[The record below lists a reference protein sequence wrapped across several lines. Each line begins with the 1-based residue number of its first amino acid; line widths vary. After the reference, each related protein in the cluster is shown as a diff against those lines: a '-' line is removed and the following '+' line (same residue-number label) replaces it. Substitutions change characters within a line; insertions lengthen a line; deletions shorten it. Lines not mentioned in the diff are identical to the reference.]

1 MKIHIK
7 IYPWMRTLQS
17 WFQRMKAWETPS
29 WWPSFLKTD
38 RTEPLVVTPAQ
49 YKKLVRACAVAVVVI
64 VIAAGI
70 GIYEFVSLQQTKA
83 QEALHEQQLEL
94 MREKTTSLQEKMDK
108 MDSLDQELRQMVKG
122 SGAGDSPKGDGG
134 VAGGQKKSP
143 DLSHASY
150 NDLLLATSR
159 LETRSNA
166 RIISFITL
174 KTVLSDTAGEQV
186 RQMQQI
192 THKYQGGALAGGQGG
207 DASSTSTT
215 PSIWPVSGTITSNF
229 GYRGNPIG
237 GGSGFHEGTM
247 ILGPLMRMLY
257 QMIPNFAVTMIV
269 FTVIIKLLMLPLMIK
284 QQKSMAKMS
293 VFTPMINEIQQ
304 KYKNN
309 QEKMQEEMVKFQQE
323 YGYSPTAGCLPM
335 LINMLVLFGMVEV
348 VYRPV
353 QYILGIPKE
362 AISAACTA
370 LGIANNGAASQ
381 TGLIEAIHAG
391 LASGVD
397 TGLATEQLSSIAN
410 FNTSFLGMDMCTIP
424 GFSFS
429 LIMIFPII
437 AAVTMCISQVLS
449 TKMSGQQ
456 AQMQGSMKVMMWGMN
471 IMFVFMCFQ
480 MPVGFSLY
488 YGTSNIFMMLQT
500 VLTYK
505 VYNPEK
511 FKAQYEAE
519 VAAKRAAKKEVK
531 TVTVEEGG
539 KKVEKNVN
547 KRQLD
552 QMRLEYARKLDAEKY
567 ANDRTVPLTD
577 EQRAEMEAQKAQKGK
592 KKK

>member
-1 MKIHIK
+1 MG
-7 IYPWMRTLQS
+7 
-17 WFQRMKAWETPS
+17 
-29 WWPSFLKTD
+29 FL
-38 RTEPLVVTPAQ
+38 A
-49 YKKLVRACAVAVVVI
+49 
-64 VIAAGI
+64 
-70 GIYEFVSLQQTKA
+70 
-83 QEALHEQQLEL
+83 
-94 MREKTTSLQEKMDK
+94 
-108 MDSLDQELRQMVKG
+108 
-122 SGAGDSPKGDGG
+122 
-134 VAGGQKKSP
+134 
-143 DLSHASY
+143 
-150 NDLLLATSR
+150 
-159 LETRSNA
+159 
-166 RIISFITL
+166 
-174 KTVLSDTAGEQV
+174 
-186 RQMQQI
+186 
-192 THKYQGGALAGGQGG
+192 
-207 DASSTSTT
+207 
-215 PSIWPVSGTITSNF
+215 
-229 GYRGNPIG
+229 
-237 GGSGFHEGTM
+237 M

-309 QEKMQEEMVKFQQE
+309 QEKMQEEMVKLQQE

-335 LINMLVLFGMVEV
+335 LVNMLVLFGMVEV

-353 QYILGIPKE
+353 QYILGIPKD

-370 LGIANNGAASQ
+370 LGIAANGAAAQ

-410 FNTSFLGMDMCTIP
+410 FNTSFLGMDMCTIT

-480 MPVGFSLY
+480 M
-488 YGTSNIFMMLQT
+488 QT

>member
-1 MKIHIK
+1 MG
-7 IYPWMRTLQS
+7 
-17 WFQRMKAWETPS
+17 
-29 WWPSFLKTD
+29 FL
-38 RTEPLVVTPAQ
+38 A
-49 YKKLVRACAVAVVVI
+49 
-64 VIAAGI
+64 
-70 GIYEFVSLQQTKA
+70 
-83 QEALHEQQLEL
+83 
-94 MREKTTSLQEKMDK
+94 
-108 MDSLDQELRQMVKG
+108 
-122 SGAGDSPKGDGG
+122 
-134 VAGGQKKSP
+134 
-143 DLSHASY
+143 
-150 NDLLLATSR
+150 
-159 LETRSNA
+159 
-166 RIISFITL
+166 
-174 KTVLSDTAGEQV
+174 
-186 RQMQQI
+186 
-192 THKYQGGALAGGQGG
+192 
-207 DASSTSTT
+207 
-215 PSIWPVSGTITSNF
+215 
-229 GYRGNPIG
+229 
-237 GGSGFHEGTM
+237 M

-309 QEKMQEEMVKFQQE
+309 QEKMQEEMVKLQQE

-335 LINMLVLFGMVEV
+335 LVNMLVLFGMVEV

-353 QYILGIPKE
+353 QYILGIPKD

-370 LGIANNGAASQ
+370 LGIATNGAASQ
-381 TGLIEAIHAG
+381 TGLIE
-391 LASGVD
+391 
-397 TGLATEQLSSIAN
+397 EQLGSIAN

-577 EQRAEMEAQKAQKGK
+577 EQRAELEAQKAQKGK

>member
-1 MKIHIK
+1 MG
-7 IYPWMRTLQS
+7 
-17 WFQRMKAWETPS
+17 
-29 WWPSFLKTD
+29 FL
-38 RTEPLVVTPAQ
+38 A
-49 YKKLVRACAVAVVVI
+49 
-64 VIAAGI
+64 
-70 GIYEFVSLQQTKA
+70 
-83 QEALHEQQLEL
+83 
-94 MREKTTSLQEKMDK
+94 
-108 MDSLDQELRQMVKG
+108 
-122 SGAGDSPKGDGG
+122 
-134 VAGGQKKSP
+134 
-143 DLSHASY
+143 
-150 NDLLLATSR
+150 
-159 LETRSNA
+159 
-166 RIISFITL
+166 
-174 KTVLSDTAGEQV
+174 
-186 RQMQQI
+186 
-192 THKYQGGALAGGQGG
+192 
-207 DASSTSTT
+207 
-215 PSIWPVSGTITSNF
+215 
-229 GYRGNPIG
+229 
-237 GGSGFHEGTM
+237 M

-257 QMIPNFAVTMIV
+257 RLIPNFAVTMIV

-309 QEKMQEEMVKFQQE
+309 QEKMQEEMLRFQQE

-353 QYILGIPKE
+353 QYILGIPKD
-362 AISAACTA
+362 AISTACTA
-370 LGIANNGAASQ
+370 LGLAANGAASQ
-381 TGLIEAIHAG
+381 TGLIEAVHAG
-391 LASGVD
+391 LANGVD
-397 TGLATEQLSSIAN
+397 TGLTAEQLSSIAN
-410 FNTSFLGMDMCTIP
+410 FNTNFLGMDMCTVP
-424 GFSFS
+424 GFHLS
-429 LIMIFPII
+429 LTIIFPLI

-471 IMFVFMCFQ
+471 IMFVVMCFQ

-519 VAAKRAAKKEVK
+519 IAAKRAAKKEIK

-567 ANDRTVPLTD
+567 ADDRTTPLTE
-577 EQRAEMEAQKAQKGK
+577 EQRAERDAQLAKGK